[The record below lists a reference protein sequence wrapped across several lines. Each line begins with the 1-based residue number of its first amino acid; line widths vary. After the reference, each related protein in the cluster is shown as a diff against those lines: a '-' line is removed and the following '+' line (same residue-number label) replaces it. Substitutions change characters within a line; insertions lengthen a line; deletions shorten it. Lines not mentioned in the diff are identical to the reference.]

1 MLITKANSEPFA
13 IITTHMLESFFGSQI
28 IYGEKIG
35 FIGLGKLGMP
45 CAEAIRKKGFH
56 VAGYDIE
63 DKRSDLVEIRESIED
78 LCRDRDIV
86 FVATPTPHEEG
97 YDGSEPTSQKE
108 VKDFNYDSVKKVLTK
123 CNRHMGLTQ
132 SLVLISTVLPGTIRR
147 ELAPLVT
154 NVKLLYNPYLIAM
167 GTVAEDMISPEMIM
181 IGTKKGVYETATKA
195 QQLESF
201 YLQVCDNMPRIE
213 FGTWEEIEAMKIFYN
228 TFISNK
234 IALVN
239 MIQDVAHKLGHMDVD
254 KVTQAMAKSTKRIV
268 SSAYMKAGMGDG
280 GTCHP
285 RDNIALRWLAKDLG
299 LGYDM
304 FESIMTAREKQ
315 AETMAKAILEHGKAV
330 WFSSDTYKPGTEL
343 IDGSYSLLVQ
353 HYVKKHGG
361 TLANGFDTPV
371 QVIVRVHESDDFT
384 ADDKTIIF
392 DPWRSYPKANNVI
405 YYGKYNEVL
414 GETNK

>member
-1 MLITKANSEPFA
+1 
-13 IITTHMLESFFGSQI
+13 MLESFFGRPI

-63 DKRSDLVEIRESIED
+63 EKRSDLVEIRDSIED

-97 YDGSEPTSQKE
+97 YDGREPTSQKQ
-108 VKDFNYDSVKKVLTK
+108 VKDFNYDSLKKVLIK
-123 CNRHMGLTQ
+123 CNKHMGVTQ

-167 GTVAEDMISPEMIM
+167 GTVADDMINPEMIM
-181 IGTKKGVYETATKA
+181 IGTKKGVYQTAVKA

-201 YLQVCDNMPRIE
+201 YNVICGNNYPRME

-254 KVTQAMAKSTKRIV
+254 KVTQALAKCTKRIV
-268 SSAYMKAGMGDG
+268 SPAYMKAGMGDG
-280 GTCHP
+280 GACHP
-285 RDNIALRWLAKDLG
+285 RDNIALRWLSKDLG

-315 AETMAKAILEHGKAV
+315 AENMAIAILKHGENV
-330 WFSSDTYKPGTEL
+330 YFTSDSYKPGVNMV
-343 IDGSYSLLVQ
+343 DGSYSLLVQ

-361 TLANGFDTPV
+361 QLVNGFDNPV
-371 QVIVRVHESDDFT
+371 HVIVRVHETDEIT

-392 DPWRSYPKANNVI
+392 DPWRTYPKAENVV
-405 YYGKYNEVL
+405 YYGKY
-414 GETNK
+414 T

>member
-1 MLITKANSEPFA
+1 
-13 IITTHMLESFFGSQI
+13 MLESFFGRPI

-63 DKRSDLVEIRESIED
+63 EKRSDLVEMRGSIED

-97 YDGSEPTSQKE
+97 YDGREPTSHKE
-108 VKDFNYDSVKKVLTK
+108 VKDFNYDSVKKVLQK
-123 CNRHMGLTQ
+123 CNRHMGVTQ

-167 GTVAEDMISPEMIM
+167 GTVAEDMTNPEMIM
-181 IGTKKGVYETATKA
+181 IGTKKGVYKTAHKA
-195 QQLESF
+195 QQLEAF
-201 YLQVCDNMPRIE
+201 YNVICGNNYPRME
-213 FGTWEEIEAMKIFYN
+213 FGTWEEVEAMKIFYN

-239 MIQDVAHKLGHMDVD
+239 MIQDVAHKLGNMNVD
-254 KVTQAMAKSTKRIV
+254 KVTQALAKSTKRIV
-268 SSAYMKAGMGDG
+268 SPAYMKAGMGDG
-280 GTCHP
+280 GACHP
-285 RDNIALRWLAKDLG
+285 RDHIALRWLAKDLG

-315 AETMAKAILEHGKAV
+315 AESMAKAILTHGKNI
-330 WFSSDTYKPGTEL
+330 FFTSDSYKPGTDL
-343 IDGSYSLLVQ
+343 VDGSYSLLVQ
-353 HYVKKHGG
+353 HYVKKNGG
-361 TLANGFDTPV
+361 QLVNGFDNPV
-371 QVIVRVHESDDFT
+371 EVVVRVHETDEVT

-392 DPWRSYPKANNVI
+392 DPWRSYPKADNVVH
-405 YYGKYNEVL
+405 YGK
-414 GETNK
+414 